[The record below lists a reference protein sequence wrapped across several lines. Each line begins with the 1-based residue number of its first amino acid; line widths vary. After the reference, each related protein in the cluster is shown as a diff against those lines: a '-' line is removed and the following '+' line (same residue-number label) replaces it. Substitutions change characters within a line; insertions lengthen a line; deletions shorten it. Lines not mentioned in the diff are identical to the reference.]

1 MSGVGFFE
9 LVILFMIGLVVLG
22 PQRLP
27 KVANQLGT
35 WIGQARRMTRVMK
48 RQLEDELD
56 LGEDF
61 KSLKSI
67 GDDLKEDLTIG
78 PAAAH
83 VPRDDDTYSPLHDKN
98 PAPSVAGIRV
108 EEDAEPAELE
118 KKPAE
123 EGIEKTAGA
132 EKKPVDE
139 ENANPAESE
148 TMPVNEERAEDPAK
162 EKPA

>member
-56 LGEDF
+56 LDDNF
-61 KSLKSI
+61 KSLKTL
-67 GDDLKEDLTIG
+67 GKDLKDDLTIG

-83 VPRDDDTYSPLHDKN
+83 VPRDDDTYSPLHKEDSSDSS
-98 PAPSVAGIRV
+98 PSVAGMKV
-108 EEDAEPAELE
+108 EEEAEVVETEAAPDDGGDAGE
-118 KKPAE
+118 KAQ
-123 EGIEKTAGA
+123 EKQA
-132 EKKPVDE
+132 
-139 ENANPAESE
+139 
-148 TMPVNEERAEDPAK
+148 
-162 EKPA
+162 

>member
-1 MSGVGFFE
+1 MSGIGFFE

-56 LGEDF
+56 LGDNF
-61 KSLKSI
+61 KSLKSL
-67 GDDLKEDLTIG
+67 GDELKDDLTIG

-83 VPRDDDTYSPLHDKN
+83 VPRDDDTYSPLHDKDSG
-98 PAPSVAGIRV
+98 PSVASMKV
-108 EEDAEPAELE
+108 EEDVAPAETE
-118 KKPAE
+118 AKPEDEGDAE
-123 EGIEKTAGA
+123 EQ
-132 EKKPVDE
+132 
-139 ENANPAESE
+139 
-148 TMPVNEERAEDPAK
+148 AK
-162 EKPA
+162 ETPA

>member
-35 WIGQARRMTRVMK
+35 WLGQARRMTRVMK

-56 LGEDF
+56 LGDE
-61 KSLKSI
+61 LK
-67 GDDLKEDLTIG
+67 DDLTIG

-83 VPRDDDTYSPLHDKN
+83 VPRDDDTYSPLHEKG
-98 PAPSVAGIRV
+98 AGPSVAAMKV
-108 EEDAEPAELE
+108 EEEAEGDAAE
-118 KKPAE
+118 A
-123 EGIEKTAGA
+123 T
-132 EKKPVDE
+132 PVDE
-139 ENANPAESE
+139 GDA
-148 TMPVNEERAEDPAK
+148 TDQAK
-162 EKPA
+162 ETPA

>member
-22 PQRLP
+22 PKRLP

-48 RQLEDELD
+48 RQLEEELD
-56 LGEDF
+56 LSEDF
-61 KSLKSI
+61 KDLKSI
-67 GDDLKEDLTIG
+67 KDDFVDELKIG

-83 VPRDDDTYSPLHDKN
+83 VPRDDDTYSPLHDD
-98 PAPSVAGIRV
+98 PAPVA
-108 EEDAEPAELE
+108 DEPA
-118 KKPAE
+118 PAE
-123 EGIEKTAGA
+123 EVTKTPADPEPAAAA
-132 EKKPVDE
+132 E
-139 ENANPAESE
+139 
-148 TMPVNEERAEDPAK
+148 AEDEDEDQREQ

>member
-56 LGEDF
+56 LGDNF
-61 KSLKSI
+61 KNLKNL
-67 GDDLKEDLTIG
+67 GDELKDDLTIG

-83 VPRDDDTYSPLHDKN
+83 VPRDDDTYSPLHGEK
-98 PAPSVAGIRV
+98 AGPSVAAMTV
-108 EEDAEPAELE
+108 DEDVEPAEDQAQPDDE
-118 KKPAE
+118 GDAE
-123 EGIEKTAGA
+123 EQ
-132 EKKPVDE
+132 
-139 ENANPAESE
+139 
-148 TMPVNEERAEDPAK
+148 AK

>member
-56 LGEDF
+56 LDDNF
-61 KSLKSI
+61 KSLKTL
-67 GDDLKEDLTIG
+67 GKDLKDDLTIG

-83 VPRDDDTYSPLHDKN
+83 VPRDDDTYSPLHEKDS
-98 PAPSVAGIRV
+98 PDSSPSVAGMKV
-108 EEDAEPAELE
+108 EEETEVVETEAAPDDEGDA
-118 KKPAE
+118 AE
-123 EGIEKTAGA
+123 EAQEKQA
-132 EKKPVDE
+132 
-139 ENANPAESE
+139 
-148 TMPVNEERAEDPAK
+148 
-162 EKPA
+162 

>member
-1 MSGVGFFE
+1 MSGIGFFE

-56 LGEDF
+56 LGDNF
-61 KSLKSI
+61 KSLKSL
-67 GDDLKEDLTIG
+67 GDELKDDLTIG

-83 VPRDDDTYSPLHDKN
+83 VPRDDDTYSPLHDRN
-98 PAPSVAGIRV
+98 SGPSVAAMNVDENADAAEDEAHPDDEG
-108 EEDAEPAELE
+108 DAEEQ
-118 KKPAE
+118 
-123 EGIEKTAGA
+123 
-132 EKKPVDE
+132 
-139 ENANPAESE
+139 
-148 TMPVNEERAEDPAK
+148 AK

>member
-1 MSGVGFFE
+1 MSGIGFFE

-22 PQRLP
+22 PRRLP

-56 LGEDF
+56 LGDNF
-61 KSLKSI
+61 KSLKSL
-67 GDDLKEDLTIG
+67 GDDLKDDLTIG

-83 VPRDDDTYSPLHDKN
+83 VPRDDDTYSPLHDKE
-98 PAPSVAGIRV
+98 PGPSVAGMKV
-108 EEDAEPAELE
+108 EEDVAPVETEA
-118 KKPAE
+118 KPEDEDEGDAE
-123 EGIEKTAGA
+123 EQ
-132 EKKPVDE
+132 
-139 ENANPAESE
+139 
-148 TMPVNEERAEDPAK
+148 AK

>member
-1 MSGVGFFE
+1 MSGIGFFE

-56 LGEDF
+56 LGDNF
-61 KSLKSI
+61 KSIKSLGDELK
-67 GDDLKEDLTIG
+67 DDLTIG

-83 VPRDDDTYSPLHDKN
+83 VPHDDDTYSPLHDKD
-98 PAPSVAGIRV
+98 PGPSVAGMKV
-108 EEDAEPAELE
+108 DEDVA
-118 KKPAE
+118 PAE
-123 EGIEKTAGA
+123 EEAQ
-132 EKKPVDE
+132 PDDE
-139 ENANPAESE
+139 GDADEQ
-148 TMPVNEERAEDPAK
+148 AK

>member
-56 LGEDF
+56 LGDNF
-61 KSLKSI
+61 KNLKSL
-67 GDDLKEDLTIG
+67 GDELKDDLTIG

-83 VPRDDDTYSPLHDKN
+83 VPHDDDTYSPLHDKD
-98 PAPSVAGIRV
+98 PGPSVAGVKV
-108 EEDAEPAELE
+108 EEDVAPADAEAQPDD
-118 KKPAE
+118 
-123 EGIEKTAGA
+123 EG
-132 EKKPVDE
+132 D
-139 ENANPAESE
+139 
-148 TMPVNEERAEDPAK
+148 AEDQAK

>member
-27 KVANQLGT
+27 KVANQLGM

-56 LGEDF
+56 LGDNF
-61 KSLKSI
+61 KSLKNL
-67 GDDLKEDLTIG
+67 GDELKDDLTIG

-83 VPRDDDTYSPLHDKN
+83 VPRDDDTYSPVHDKD
-98 PAPSVAGIRV
+98 PGPSVAPMKV
-108 EEDAEPAELE
+108 EEEAEGAEADATPDDEGG
-118 KKPAE
+118 AE
-123 EGIEKTAGA
+123 E
-132 EKKPVDE
+132 
-139 ENANPAESE
+139 
-148 TMPVNEERAEDPAK
+148 RAK

>member
-56 LGEDF
+56 LDDNF
-61 KSLKSI
+61 KSLKTL
-67 GDDLKEDLTIG
+67 GKDLKDDLTIG

-83 VPRDDDTYSPLHDKN
+83 VPHDDDTYSPLHEKDS
-98 PAPSVAGIRV
+98 ADSSPSVAGMKV
-108 EEDAEPAELE
+108 EDETEVVETEAAPDDGGDAGEEAQE
-118 KKPAE
+118 KQA
-123 EGIEKTAGA
+123 
-132 EKKPVDE
+132 
-139 ENANPAESE
+139 
-148 TMPVNEERAEDPAK
+148 
-162 EKPA
+162 

>member
-56 LGEDF
+56 LDDNF
-61 KSLKSI
+61 KSLKTL
-67 GDDLKEDLTIG
+67 GKDLKDDLTIG

-83 VPRDDDTYSPLHDKN
+83 VPHDDDTYSPLHKEDSSDSS
-98 PAPSVAGIRV
+98 PSVAGMKV
-108 EEDAEPAELE
+108 EEEAEVVETEAAPDDGGDAGE
-118 KKPAE
+118 KAQ
-123 EGIEKTAGA
+123 EKQA
-132 EKKPVDE
+132 
-139 ENANPAESE
+139 
-148 TMPVNEERAEDPAK
+148 
-162 EKPA
+162 

>member
-56 LGEDF
+56 LGDNF
-61 KSLKSI
+61 KSIKNLGDELK
-67 GDDLKEDLTIG
+67 DEFKDDLTIG

-83 VPRDDDTYSPLHDKN
+83 VPRDDDTYSPLHDTG
-98 PAPSVAGIRV
+98 PTPTVAGMKVDEDV
-108 EEDAEPAELE
+108 ESADSETTPDDEGA
-118 KKPAE
+118 AE
-123 EGIEKTAGA
+123 E
-132 EKKPVDE
+132 PVQ
-139 ENANPAESE
+139 
-148 TMPVNEERAEDPAK
+148 

>member
-1 MSGVGFFE
+1 MSGIGFFE

-56 LGEDF
+56 LGDNF
-61 KSLKSI
+61 KSLKNL
-67 GDDLKEDLTIG
+67 GDELKDDLTIG

-83 VPRDDDTYSPLHDKN
+83 VPRDDTYSPLHEKS
-98 PAPSVAGIRV
+98 AGPSVA
-108 EEDAEPAELE
+108 AM
-118 KKPAE
+118 K
-123 EGIEKTAGA
+123 
-132 EKKPVDE
+132 VDE
-139 ENANPAESE
+139 EPGGADAEATPDDE
-148 TMPVNEERAEDPAK
+148 GDAEEQAK

>member
-56 LGEDF
+56 LGDNF
-61 KSLKSI
+61 KNLKNL
-67 GDDLKEDLTIG
+67 GDELKDDLTIG

-83 VPRDDDTYSPLHDKN
+83 VPRDDDSYSPLHDKDAG
-98 PAPSVAGIRV
+98 PAAAAMTVD
-108 EEDAEPAELE
+108 EEVEPAEE
-118 KKPAE
+118 KAQPDD
-123 EGIEKTAGA
+123 EGDA
-132 EKKPVDE
+132 DE
-139 ENANPAESE
+139 Q
-148 TMPVNEERAEDPAK
+148 AK

>member
-56 LGEDF
+56 LGDNF
-61 KSLKSI
+61 KSLKNI
-67 GDDLKEDLTIG
+67 GDELKDDLTIG
-78 PAAAH
+78 PAAAR
-83 VPRDDDTYSPLHDKN
+83 VPRDDDTYSPLHDKE
-98 PAPSVAGIRV
+98 PAPSVAGMKV
-108 EEDAEPAELE
+108 EEDTDVVETEAAPDDGGD
-118 KKPAE
+118 AE
-123 EGIEKTAGA
+123 EAA
-132 EKKPVDE
+132 Q
-139 ENANPAESE
+139 
-148 TMPVNEERAEDPAK
+148 

>member
-9 LVILFMIGLVVLG
+9 LVILFMIGLIVLG

-56 LGEDF
+56 LDDNF
-61 KSLKSI
+61 KNLKNL
-67 GDDLKEDLTIG
+67 GDELKDDLTIG

-83 VPRDDDTYSPLHDKN
+83 VPRDDDTYSPLHDKD
-98 PAPSVAGIRV
+98 AKPSVAGM
-108 EEDAEPAELE
+108 
-118 KKPAE
+118 K
-123 EGIEKTAGA
+123 
-132 EKKPVDE
+132 VDE
-139 ENANPAESE
+139 EVEPVESDVQPDDENAARPDDEGDA
-148 TMPVNEERAEDPAK
+148 EERAK

>member
-22 PQRLP
+22 PKRLP

-56 LGEDF
+56 LGDNF
-61 KSLKSI
+61 KSLKSL
-67 GDDLKEDLTIG
+67 GDELKDDLTIG

-83 VPRDDDTYSPLHDKN
+83 VPRDDDTYSPLHEKN
-98 PAPSVAGIRV
+98 PAPPVASMKV
-108 EEDAEPAELE
+108 EEDVAPVEAEAEPDDEGS
-118 KKPAE
+118 AE
-123 EGIEKTAGA
+123 EQ
-132 EKKPVDE
+132 
-139 ENANPAESE
+139 
-148 TMPVNEERAEDPAK
+148 AK

>member
-56 LGEDF
+56 LGDNF
-61 KSLKSI
+61 KNLKSI
-67 GDDLKEDLTIG
+67 GDELKDDLTIG

-83 VPRDDDTYSPLHDKN
+83 VPREDDSYSPLHDKD
-98 PAPSVAGIRV
+98 PGPSVASMKV
-108 EEDAEPAELE
+108 EEDLTPVETEAAPDDEGD
-118 KKPAE
+118 AE
-123 EGIEKTAGA
+123 E
-132 EKKPVDE
+132 
-139 ENANPAESE
+139 
-148 TMPVNEERAEDPAK
+148 PAK

>member
-1 MSGVGFFE
+1 MSGIGFFE

-56 LGEDF
+56 LNDNF
-61 KSLKSI
+61 KNIKNLGDELK
-67 GDDLKEDLTIG
+67 DDLTIG

-83 VPRDDDTYSPLHDKN
+83 VPRDDDTYSPLHDKG
-98 PAPSVAGIRV
+98 AGASVAGM
-108 EEDAEPAELE
+108 
-118 KKPAE
+118 K
-123 EGIEKTAGA
+123 
-132 EKKPVDE
+132 VDE
-139 ENANPAESE
+139 EVEPVESE
-148 TMPVNEERAEDPAK
+148 VPPDDENEAQPDDEGDAEEQAK

>member
-56 LGEDF
+56 LGDNF
-61 KSLKSI
+61 KSLKNL
-67 GDDLKEDLTIG
+67 GDELKDDLTIG

-83 VPRDDDTYSPLHDKN
+83 VPRDDDTYSPVHDKG
-98 PAPSVAGIRV
+98 PGPSVAATKV
-108 EEDAEPAELE
+108 EEEAKGAEADATPDDEGG
-118 KKPAE
+118 AE
-123 EGIEKTAGA
+123 E
-132 EKKPVDE
+132 
-139 ENANPAESE
+139 
-148 TMPVNEERAEDPAK
+148 RAK

>member
-1 MSGVGFFE
+1 MSGIGFFE

-56 LGEDF
+56 LGDNF
-61 KSLKSI
+61 KSIKNLGDELKGEL
-67 GDDLKEDLTIG
+67 GDDLTIG

-83 VPRDDDTYSPLHDKN
+83 VPRDDDDYSPLHGAD
-98 PAPSVAGIRV
+98 PTPTVAGMKV
-108 EEDAEPAELE
+108 DEDIEPADSEATPDDE
-118 KKPAE
+118 GVAE
-123 EGIEKTAGA
+123 E
-132 EKKPVDE
+132 
-139 ENANPAESE
+139 PAQ
-148 TMPVNEERAEDPAK
+148 

>member
-56 LGEDF
+56 LGDNF
-61 KSLKSI
+61 KSLKNL
-67 GDDLKEDLTIG
+67 GDELKDDLTIG

-83 VPRDDDTYSPLHDKN
+83 VPRDDDTYSPLHDKG
-98 PAPSVAGIRV
+98 PGGPSVAAMKV
-108 EEDAEPAELE
+108 EEEAGDDAEAAPDDEGD
-118 KKPAE
+118 AE
-123 EGIEKTAGA
+123 EQ
-132 EKKPVDE
+132 
-139 ENANPAESE
+139 
-148 TMPVNEERAEDPAK
+148 AK

>member
-56 LGEDF
+56 LDDNF
-61 KSLKSI
+61 KSLKTL
-67 GDDLKEDLTIG
+67 GKDLKDDLTIG

-83 VPRDDDTYSPLHDKN
+83 LPRDDDTYSPLHEKDSSDSS
-98 PAPSVAGIRV
+98 PSVAGMKV
-108 EEDAEPAELE
+108 EEQAEVVETEAAPDDGGDAGE
-118 KKPAE
+118 KAQ
-123 EGIEKTAGA
+123 EKQA
-132 EKKPVDE
+132 
-139 ENANPAESE
+139 
-148 TMPVNEERAEDPAK
+148 
-162 EKPA
+162 

>member
-9 LVILFMIGLVVLG
+9 LVILFMIGLIVLG

-56 LGEDF
+56 LGDDF

-67 GDDLKEDLTIG
+67 GNELKDDLTIG

-83 VPRDDDTYSPLHDKN
+83 VPRDDDSYSPLHDKD
-98 PAPSVAGIRV
+98 PTPPVAGIRV
-108 EEDAEPAELE
+108 NENAEPTEPETKSGDEVSAEPAEPE
-118 KKPAE
+118 AMPDGE
-123 EGIEKTAGA
+123 ESAA
-132 EKKPVDE
+132 
-139 ENANPAESE
+139 
-148 TMPVNEERAEDPAK
+148 DPAK